1 MRRPARF
8 LASLLLSFSIG
19 LPAQEVTLNLKGVD
33 IEALVQMVA
42 DVTHK
47 NFVIDERVKGK
58 VTVISNQAMD
68 ETALY
73 NTFISVLSVHGYA
86 AIPAGNVIKIVPEA
100 IAKTAYTP
108 VNSQASDDQI
118 ITQIIKVQHLKAGQL
133 IPILRPLIPQQGH
146 IASPPD
152 SNLLIISDRAANV
165 QRLLK
170 IIKRIDIAPQNEIEV
185 MMLSHASASDIV
197 RILNG
202 LKQQNLNKSPN
213 QQQLIADE
221 RTNSILI
228 SGSKSERLKTK
239 ALISHLDTPLET
251 VGNTQVI
258 YLRYARAT
266 ELADILKGMI
276 SPQKTQQRSANKT
289 PLTANNNAAKLTI
302 PTQVQADKAT
312 NSLIISAAPDV
323 LQSLKSVITKL
334 DIRRA
339 QVLVEAI
346 IVELSVNKSKELGV
360 QWILDGSNS
369 SSTPIGVVNF
379 SNAGSGILDVASG
392 LLNNTISTAGKG
404 GVLGLGNYSADN
416 RINFG
421 VLLQAL
427 AADSEANILSTPS
440 LVTLDNQEAEI
451 HVGQNVPFVTGQYT
465 NTGAASG
472 ATNPFQT
479 IQRQDIG
486 IKLRIKPQI
495 NEGSSILLEIEQEV
509 SSLAASSVSTTDIV
523 TDNRELRTTVMVE
536 DGQMVILGGLMT
548 EDLSDTEQKVPGLG
562 DIPLLGKLFSSQNTR
577 KSKRNLMI
585 FLHPTILR
593 DASAEQQVTHG
604 KYKFMRQQQLKQKQN
619 ADLLLEEDNI
629 PILPKLN
636 ELLSI
641 LPGEQQ
647 AIPMLLDN

>member
-334 DIRRA
+334 HIRRA

-369 SSTPIGVVNF
+369 SSTPVGVVNF

-404 GVLGLGNYSADN
+404 GILGLGNYSADN

-593 DASAEQQVTHG
+593 DARAEQQVTHG
-604 KYKFMRQQQLKQKQN
+604 KYQFMRQQQLKQKQN
-619 ADLLLEEDNI
+619 ADLLLEDDSI

>member
-58 VTVISNQAMD
+58 VTVISSQSMD

-369 SSTPIGVVNF
+369 SSTPVGVVNF

-404 GVLGLGNYSADN
+404 GILGLGNYSADN

-593 DASAEQQVTHG
+593 DARAEQQVTHG
-604 KYKFMRQQQLKQKQN
+604 KYQFMRQQQLKQKQN
-619 ADLLLEEDNI
+619 ADLLLEDDSI